1 SARAETT
8 NLMAALN
15 GRRIPGGPSGSPYR
29 GRTDVLPTGRNL
41 FTTDPRSVPT
51 RAAYAQGVKLAEE
64 LVRRHLQDNGD
75 WPRGLIVD
83 LWGSATMRTAGE
95 EFAMALH
102 LLGVKPVWDAGSE
115 RVSGIEVLPITD
127 LDRPR
132 LDVTLRVSGLFRDVF
147 PTLSALFN
155 QAVRT
160 LAARDEASDWNPYA
174 GQQAF
179 ARVYGP
185 APGSFG
191 LGMGADL
198 ETFTDESRA
207 AAGRAWLAASAFA
220 LDGTD
225 ATEDASGIR
234 QRVAQADSFV
244 HLQDLPETDVLLASD
259 YAAHEAGFAAA
270 QAITG
275 GDAAL
280 YHLDSTNPDR
290 PRARALPEEIARVVQ
305 ARAVQPDWLAGMMRH
320 GFRGAAEIAATLD
333 HMAAF
338 AHLAGVVQPHL
349 FDLYHEATLGDAQVA
364 TFLRDANPGAYQ
376 AMIDQFAA
384 LDAAGLWQT
393 RRNSIR
399 AALEAAQ

>member
-1 SARAETT
+1 
-8 NLMAALN
+8 
-15 GRRIPGGPSGSPYR
+15 
-29 GRTDVLPTGRNL
+29 
-41 FTTDPRSVPT
+41 
-51 RAAYAQGVKLAEE
+51 
-64 LVRRHLQDNGD
+64 
-75 WPRGLIVD
+75 
-83 LWGSATMRTAGE
+83 
-95 EFAMALH
+95 MALH
-102 LLGVKPVWDAGSE
+102 LLGVKPVWDTGSE

-147 PTLSALFN
+147 PTLSALFA
-155 QAVRT
+155 QAIRA
-160 LAARDEASDWNPYA
+160 LSQRDEAPDWNPYA
-174 GQQAF
+174 GQA
-179 ARVYGP
+179 ATPRVYGP

-207 AAGRAWLAASAFA
+207 AAGQAWLAASAYA
-220 LDGTD
+220 LDGTNAIRDD
-225 ATEDASGIR
+225 AGIR
-234 QRVAQADSFV
+234 ARVASADSFV

-270 QAITG
+270 QRITG
-275 GDAAL
+275 GNAAL

-290 PRARALPEEIARVVQ
+290 PRARSLPEEVARVVQ
-305 ARAVQPDWLAGMMRH
+305 ARAIQPDWLAGMMRH
-320 GFRGAAEIAATLD
+320 GFRGGAEIAATLD

-349 FDLYHEATLGDAQVA
+349 FDLYHEATIGDPQVA
-364 TFLRDANPGAYQ
+364 AFLQDANPGAYQ
-376 AMIDQFAA
+376 AMLDQFAA